1 MTKKLFLI
9 VGIVILIIAG
19 VFYWY
24 QNTQA
29 SVGSLNIY
37 NGSADVIRAG
47 ETSEGRTGTAIKLND
62 SLKVKSDSRISVV
75 LKDGSVVRLEAGSE
89 VKVAQL
95 EYNGRKIKNAVFNLK
110 IGRLWSHTE
119 TLGTDASY
127 EVETPTVVA
136 AVRGTSF
143 NTDYLQAINKVFV
156 YKHFV
161 DVTLAAQTDDSKT
174 VGEGQIFVISDA
186 NAGSDFNQGPRVA
199 TESDNDDW
207 VKFNITEDA
216 KLDGSEPI
224 ISLSPSPSPSPSS
237 TTSQPPQG
245 SQPSPTGFG
254 GQAGGQIGSPA
265 PSSSTMAKPT
275 STNQPISK
283 KITSL
288 LLTATDTSLKFGDS
302 VLLKVEATYSDGSK
316 GDVGVQVAWS
326 QNLAIG
332 NITSPGFF
340 RGVFEGTTKIRA
352 LLDGVVSNEVILTV
366 TKNKQLVSIEVSFIK
381 QQPTQI
387 SGNYP
392 TAQFKALAV
401 YSDDSSTDVTDSAN
415 WSVTGTAE
423 GTINTKGFYT
433 PRGQGSDRITA
444 NLGGINGSTTINIS

>member
-1 MTKKLFLI
+1 MTKKLILI
-9 VGIVILIIAG
+9 AGIVILVIVGI
-19 VFYWY
+19 FYWY
-24 QNTQA
+24 QTTQA

-37 NGSADVIRAG
+37 SGSAEVIRAG

-62 SLKVKSDSRISVV
+62 SLKVKSDSRVAVV
-75 LKDGSVVRLEAGSE
+75 LKDGSVIRFEAGSE
-89 VKVAQL
+89 VEVAEL
-95 EYNGRKIKNAVFNLK
+95 EYQGRKLKNAVFNLK

-224 ISLSPSPSPSPSS
+224 ISLSPSPSPSS

-245 SQPSPTGFG
+245 SGV
-254 GQAGGQIGSPA
+254 QAGSPA
-265 PSSSTMAKPT
+265 PSPSTMAKPT

-444 NLGGINGSTTINIS
+444 NLGGINGSTTINIP